1 MSSIDSPLGKKKFTS
16 TQELKQFEVPDEEFD
31 EEVVNPNS
39 KKRFQE
45 EENFIKEMQE
55 AKRNKIL
62 GKERM
67 SDGAKR
73 RIEILCGLTR
83 EYRDVVLSNE
93 VFFKLKTLKSK
104 ETRDA
109 TNAAI
114 SLDGIDS
121 NFELRRQLLARSICE
136 VSGNAFN
143 LFLSSDSLEDK
154 LNFVDELDEQITQ
167 RLYSE
172 YIKLN
177 NESTEKY
184 SLKTDADVKDMVD
197 NLKK

>member
-1 MSSIDSPLGKKKFTS
+1 
-16 TQELKQFEVPDEEFD
+16 
-31 EEVVNPNS
+31 
-39 KKRFQE
+39 
-45 EENFIKEMQE
+45 MQE

>member
-136 VSGNAFN
+136 VSGNEFN